1 MDAVK
6 NIQDRIDKNTVSDLE
21 NDKDYMISYLSNTEV
36 ISYDSLQVLR
46 KHYECLTEHRLLK
59 LESAM
64 WLILIWKEIYRRD
77 HLILNKEVIN
87 DQGKEF

>member
-6 NIQDRIDKNTVSDLE
+6 NTQDRIDKNTVSDLE
-21 NDKDYMISYLSNTEV
+21 KDKDYMISYLSNTEV

>member
-1 MDAVK
+1 MESVK
-6 NIQDRIDKNTVSDLE
+6 HMQERIDKNTVLDL
-21 NDKDYMISYLSNTEV
+21 DKDRQYMINYLSNTEV

-64 WLILIWKEIYRRD
+64 WLILIWKEIHRRD
-77 HLILNKEVIN
+77 HLILNQELTN

>member
-1 MDAVK
+1 MESVK
-6 NIQDRIDKNTVSDLE
+6 HMQERIDKNTVLDL
-21 NDKDYMISYLSNTEV
+21 DKDRQYMINYLSNTEV

-46 KHYECLTEHRLLK
+46 EHYECLTEHRLLK

-64 WLILIWKEIYRRD
+64 WLILIWKEIHRRD
-77 HLILNKEVIN
+77 HLILNQELTN

>member
-1 MDAVK
+1 MESVK
-6 NIQDRIDKNTVSDLE
+6 HMQDRIDKNTVLDL
-21 NDKDYMISYLSNTEV
+21 DKDRQYMINYLSNTEV

-64 WLILIWKEIYRRD
+64 WLILIWKEIHRRD
-77 HLILNKEVIN
+77 HLILNQEIIK

>member
-1 MDAVK
+1 MESVK
-6 NIQDRIDKNTVSDLE
+6 HMQERIDKNTVLDLD
-21 NDKDYMISYLSNTEV
+21 NDRQYMISYLSNTKV

-64 WLILIWKEIYRRD
+64 WLILIWKEIHRRD
-77 HLILNKEVIN
+77 NLIINQELTN

>member
-1 MDAVK
+1 MESVK
-6 NIQDRIDKNTVSDLE
+6 HMQERIDKNTVLDL
-21 NDKDYMISYLSNTEV
+21 DKDRQYMINYLYNTEV
-36 ISYDSLQVLR
+36 ISYDSLQDLR

-64 WLILIWKEIYRRD
+64 WLILIWKEIHRRD
-77 HLILNKEVIN
+77 HLILNQELTN

>member
-21 NDKDYMISYLSNTEV
+21 KDKDYMISYLSNTEV

-77 HLILNKEVIN
+77 HLILNQEDV
-87 DQGKEF
+87 GKEF

>member
-1 MDAVK
+1 MESVK
-6 NIQDRIDKNTVSDLE
+6 HMQERIDKNTVLDL
-21 NDKDYMISYLSNTEV
+21 DKDRQYMINYLSNTEV

-64 WLILIWKEIYRRD
+64 WLILIWKEIHRRD
-77 HLILNKEVIN
+77 HLILNQELTN
-87 DQGKEF
+87 DHGKEF